1 MSALFGI
8 LGGIFLWLFVIGG
21 FLALV
26 LWVFYWIGAWALVF
40 LFWLMFK
47 IEYYRELHGKPLWFW
62 PEDPRYKEPF
72 TGKPNQE

>member
-26 LWVFYWIGAWALVF
+26 VWVLYWICVWILLC
-40 LFWLMFK
+40 LFWVMFR
-47 IEYYRELHGKPLWFW
+47 ITYYQELHAEHLWFW
-62 PEDPRYKEPF
+62 PDDPRYKEPF
-72 TGKPNQE
+72 TDYPTKE